1 MNTVI
6 GGAVGV
12 VLAVFGVIGGV
23 SAYNGSP
30 EGVAQEQPLQLLRQ
44 LTHRFVTVP
53 TGAVCMSDGEAV
65 SSCN

>member
-1 MNTVI
+1 MNILI

-30 EGVAQEQPLQLLRQ
+30 SGVSQSNLYSY
-44 LTHRFVTVP
+44 
-53 TGAVCMSDGEAV
+53 SD
-65 SSCN
+65 N